1 MSIRAVV
8 VTLFLVA
15 SCLCAGEVAFKK
27 RCLDDLIGQVPSVL
41 ASQDSRTGRFGSG
54 IWIVTDQNVM
64 LALAAV
70 WSAGPASNRYYHDPK
85 VLEAIMA
92 AGDALIDDADSNGM
106 WEFRKK
112 DGSTWGKIYM
122 PWIYSRWIRA
132 YGIVRDAMP
141 EARRARWEKALRLG
155 YAGISRDLRKARLVN
170 IPAHHAM
177 GLYFAGRLLN
187 EPAWSKQAA
196 EFLHRVVAG
205 QHADG
210 YWSEHVGPVVLY
222 NTVYC
227 DALGVYLAASG
238 DETVLG
244 ALRKAATFHAHF
256 TYPDGTLVE
265 TIDERNPHYEEIWL
279 PSAGL
284 TMSPEGR
291 TYTARLLRLYK
302 KPLPADAAALL
313 LLYGKEGPGLARDPL
328 DSNFDFVLGK
338 GDAAV
343 RRRGPWF
350 MAASALTAPQSAV
363 RWIQDRQNFFSVYH
377 DRAGLIFGGGN
388 TKLQPR
394 WSSFTIGG
402 LNLLRHRAGDESPD
416 FAPGAGLVHVPKS
429 ARLLDGKRFGVE
441 LDYGGKRG
449 TVRLKTSGKDRLEIA
464 YSGDQTMVAH
474 LQLLPRMG
482 KELVAA
488 SGKRKV
494 LDETP
499 LSWTAAEAGEW
510 IELAGVR
517 VRIPKDSA
525 IIWPALPHDPY
536 KKDGR
541 AEPSQGRIVIDMP
554 LATGEARVAVEIR

>member
-1 MSIRAVV
+1 
-8 VTLFLVA
+8 
-15 SCLCAGEVAFKK
+15 
-27 RCLDDLIGQVPSVL
+27 
-41 ASQDSRTGRFGSG
+41 
-54 IWIVTDQNVM
+54 
-64 LALAAV
+64 
-70 WSAGPASNRYYHDPK
+70 
-85 VLEAIMA
+85 
-92 AGDALIDDADSNGM
+92 
-106 WEFRKK
+106 
-112 DGSTWGKIYM
+112 
-122 PWIYSRWIRA
+122 
-132 YGIVRDAMP
+132 
-141 EARRARWEKALRLG
+141 
-155 YAGISRDLRKARLVN
+155 
-170 IPAHHAM
+170 M

-196 EFLHRVVAG
+196 EFLHRVVAQ

-238 DETVLG
+238 DETVLA

-265 TIDERNPHYEEIWL
+265 TIDERNPYHDEIWL
-279 PSAGL
+279 PSAGF

-313 LLYGKEGPGLARDPL
+313 LFYGKEGPGLVRDPME
-328 DSNFDFVLGK
+328 SNFDFVLGK

-350 MAASALTAPQSAV
+350 LAASALTAPLSTV

-377 DRAGLIFGGGN
+377 DRTGLIFGGGN

-394 WSSFTIGG
+394 WSTFTIGD
-402 LNLLRHRAGDESPD
+402 LNLLRHRAGDENPN
-416 FAPGAGLVHVPKS
+416 FVPGAGLVHIPKS
-429 ARLLDGKRFGVE
+429 ARLLVGKSFGVE

-449 TVRLKTSGKDRLEIA
+449 TVRLKTSGKDRLEIT
-464 YSGDQTMVAH
+464 YSGDTAMMAH

-482 KELVAA
+482 KELVSA

-517 VRIPKDSA
+517 VRIPKDA
-525 IIWPALPHDPY
+525 TIVWPVLPHDPY

-541 AEPSQGRIVIDMP
+541 AEASQGRIVIDMP
-554 LATGEARVAVEIR
+554 LATGQARVAVEIR